1 MKGYEQ
7 MPVGLI
13 SHRVPDYPKFAGGTM
28 KGISMFELSRGAI
41 VGGLLLAV
49 LAISGPA
56 CAAAGKTVATVAIPP
71 APELYA
77 VQPQPLTVTQCG
89 QCHPGVFASIK
100 DNGAKHRF
108 DCQKCH
114 ASFHAYNPKK
124 GGWDAIMP
132 KCSSCHIDLHG
143 KTFTDCASCH
153 ANPHA
158 PKKVAMESRLL
169 NACGEC
175 HTSPKDQLA
184 KYPSKHSKL
193 SCQKCHTSHGYKPS
207 CFGCHKPHHE
217 GQELATCTTCHSV
230 HKPLLISYGKDVPP
244 TTCGSCHGKV
254 YSKWQKT
261 PSKHGKV
268 SCVTCHYSKHRF
280 VPQCSECH
288 GTPHKAEIHN
298 RFPKCLSC
306 HIDVHDLPV
315 MQKKK

>member
-1 MKGYEQ
+1 
-7 MPVGLI
+7 MPAGLI
-13 SHRVPDYPKFAGGTM
+13 SHRVHDYQKFAGGTM
-28 KGISMFELSRGAI
+28 KGNTMFELTRGAI
-41 VGGLLLAV
+41 VAGLLLAV

-56 CAAAGKTVATVAIPP
+56 CASDGKTVATVAIPP

-89 QCHPGVFASIK
+89 QCHPGVFASIR

-132 KCSSCHIDLHG
+132 KCSSCHTDLHG

-153 ANPHA
+153 VNPHA

-175 HTSPKDQLA
+175 HTNPKDQLA

-207 CFGCHKPHHE
+207 CFDCHKPHHE
-217 GQELATCTTCHSV
+217 GQELATCIACHSV
-230 HKPLLISYGKDVPP
+230 HKPMLISYGADVPP
-244 TTCGSCHGKV
+244 VTCGSCHGKV

-261 PSKHGKV
+261 PSRHGKV

-288 GTPHKAEIHN
+288 GMPHKAEIHS
-298 RFPKCLSC
+298 RFPKCISC

-315 MQKKK
+315 MQQKGKP